1 MYFSQHTPQEHV
13 HLHHF
18 LLNPIFAPHVKHI
31 LEVRHLREREGEE
44 RERGYMHV
52 FNFVHVHLN
61 SIYFRSV

>member
-31 LEVRHLREREGEE
+31 LEVRHLRERER
-44 RERGYMHV
+44 RERGYMRV